1 MWRACEYL
9 ASRVPERTEAIARR
23 DLALLL
29 AVDGALCGHGL
40 RKIWVVCGLVSAWRL
55 HCHAVGLGVDRNHC
69 PDAVVW
75 DSINGRAALLVLDE
89 VARRVLSRDLG
100 IAQRIFDMDNEGF
113 AIRGNSPLRL
123 EAGADELIELVTFSP
138 VRSDHDCTVE
148 TLGVSRDDGGEA
160 MVGIGVLVDGG
171 LGAGTLTL

>member
-9 ASRVPERTEAIARR
+9 ASRLPERTEAIARR

-40 RKIWVVCGLVSAWRL
+40 RKIWVVCGLVSAWGL

-75 DSINGRAALLVLDE
+75 DSVDGRASLPVLDE
-89 VARRVLSRDLG
+89 VARCVLSRDLG
-100 IAQRIFDMDNEGF
+100 IAQGMFDMDNEGF
-113 AIRGNSPLRL
+113 AVRGNSPLRL
-123 EAGADELIELVTFSP
+123 EVGADELIQLLTFGP
-138 VRSDHDCTVE
+138 VRSNHDCAVG
-148 TLGVSRDDGGEA
+148 TLGVSQSDSGEA
-160 MVGIGVLVDGG
+160 VIGIGVSVDGG